1 MIGAVVDK
9 VIRGMEKAAH
19 MNVNAAADYMDA
31 DTGLLMCGK
40 CQTKK
45 QKKIATVRS
54 GMRILQA

>member
-19 MNVNAAADYMDA
+19 MNVNAAADYLDA
-31 DTGLLMCGK
+31 DTVFLMCGK

-45 QKKIATVRS
+45 HKKIATVRS

>member
-19 MNVNAAADYMDA
+19 MKVNATADYMDA

-40 CQTKK
+40 CQPKK

>member
-40 CQTKK
+40 CQTKSRRK
-45 QKKIATVRS
+45 
-54 GMRILQA
+54 